1 MGYRLPM
8 ITVSEPMAPP
18 RWALLERHLID
29 SIAEACRVFYD
40 RYFDGHGYLECVPR
54 WGGLDGADDAAE
66 NVAAFPDLYALGG
79 PRDVY
84 DLYRQGIEGHI
95 RQYTEAKTT
104 VTELGRDGMYYKEYP
119 TCFDPLHNGE
129 GYHCLFQQGL
139 CEPWDPIYRKR
150 MKRFAGFYLPGD
162 PDEPSEP
169 NYDPEHRIIRSTM
182 TGSRGPLLRTATAA
196 DWCGDPFEIPGRFH
210 PGRGHRDYDDYVIHY
225 EQHYPD
231 VVGDGP
237 MNLALNVW
245 ALHAYLLDGEAKYR
259 DWLLEYADAWLQ
271 RTRANDNIVP
281 ANIGL
286 DGTIGGSY
294 GGRWWRGVF
303 GWAHTGERPYLRHN
317 CAFPDRVTYGWANAL
332 YLTGDRAYVE
342 VWRDVIDAVNSHA
355 KQDRGLI
362 VYPRMRGDD
371 GWYAFEPTPWNR
383 GALELYY
390 WSLDPRDHERV
401 RDHPWIAFLDGR
413 NPEFPV
419 QRLEWALATVRERV
433 ARVRADRSTPD
444 TRLSED
450 PNGLNPA
457 EMVWPL
463 VQVMLGGLPTRHIGV
478 PWHTRVR
485 YFDPERGRAGIPE
498 QVASLVTRIAAG
510 EDGADAVDLTLVNLD
525 PVRPRTLVLQAGA
538 YGESRIRSITAG
550 GARTAV
556 DDRATLVHLR
566 PGAGTQLTLE
576 LERYVEQPT
585 LTFPS
590 QMSR

>member
-1 MGYRLPM
+1 M

-40 RYFDGHGYLECVPR
+40 RYFDEQGYLECMAR
-54 WGGLDGADDAAE
+54 WGALDGADDAAE
-66 NVAAFPDLYALGG
+66 NVAAFPDLYAVGG

-84 DLYRQGIEGHI
+84 DLFRHGIEGHI

-162 PDEPSEP
+162 PDEPPEP

-245 ALHAYLLDGEAKYR
+245 ALHAYMLDGEAKYR
-259 DWLLEYADAWLQ
+259 DWLLEYADGWLE
-271 RTRANDNIVP
+271 RTRANDNVVP
-281 ANIGL
+281 ANVGL
-286 DGTIGGSY
+286 DGTLGGSY

-303 GWAHTGERPYLRHN
+303 GWAHTCERPYFRHN
-317 CAFPDRVTYGWANAL
+317 CSFPDRVTYGWANAL

-355 KQDRGLI
+355 KQDRGLTL
-362 VYPRMRGDD
+362 YPRMRGDD

-390 WSLDPRDHERV
+390 WTLDPRDHERV
-401 RDHPWIAFLDGR
+401 SDHPWIAFLDGG

-419 QRLEWALATVRERV
+419 RRLEWALATVRERI
-433 ARVRADRSTPD
+433 ARVRADTSTRD

-463 VQVMLGGLPTRHIGV
+463 VQLMLGGLPTRHIGV

-485 YFDPERGRAGIPE
+485 YFDAELGRAGIPE
-498 QVASLVTRIAAG
+498 QVASLVTGFAPG
-510 EDGADAVDLTLVNLD
+510 EDGADLVEVTLVNLD

-538 YGESRIRSITAG
+538 YGESRIRSVTTG
-550 GARTAV
+550 GTRTPV
-556 DDRATLVHLR
+556 DDRATVVHLR
-566 PGAGTQLTLE
+566 PGAGAHLTLAI
-576 LERYVEQPT
+576 ERYVEQPT
-585 LTFPS
+585 LAFPAAAS
-590 QMSR
+590 ASPVRA